1 MSGKRLQ
8 TLQERGR
15 IGLPRLVG
23 SRGYNQTCTCDSAVR
38 SDLRPPRFT
47 GSSMRKSK
55 LIRMRV
61 PPERR
66 TPPRQPRMLSAST
79 RLPSPFLY
87 SLALLSVLL
96 VSLLLDY
103 QTFLAGGIISL
114 LPQTYVTLFF
124 NAILTWCN
132 LEACNRTDNLSLS
145 PVEKKH
151 VFSFD
156 KRYVPEYCRMT
167 APSHLRVYSR
177 PIYFIRQSESVSLYE
192 GCCDIY
198 HFCIILHACICI
210 LSAVTSE
217 VILKA

>member
-66 TPPRQPRMLSAST
+66 APPRQPRMLSAST
-79 RLPSPFLY
+79 RLPTPFTPLPF
-87 SLALLSVLL
+87 SLSFLFLSCSIIKRFWL
-96 VSLLLDY
+96 
-103 QTFLAGGIISL
+103 GGIISL

-124 NAILTWCN
+124 NATLTWCN
-132 LEACNRTDNLSLS
+132 LEVCNHTGNLSLS
-145 PVEKKH
+145 PVEKKTW
-151 VFSFD
+151 F
-156 KRYVPEYCRMT
+156 
-167 APSHLRVYSR
+167 
-177 PIYFIRQSESVSLYE
+177 FI
-192 GCCDIY
+192 
-198 HFCIILHACICI
+198 
-210 LSAVTSE
+210 
-217 VILKA
+217 